1 MHRDQL
7 SSVVLITN
15 GNTAREENFLPFA
28 LSAAE
33 NIPLPAVAA
42 DAKGFIGER
51 FDPDAGLQYLNV
63 DPLAHAFRFPQRYLW
78 LSP

>member
-7 SSVVLITN
+7 NSVVLITDAS
-15 GNTAREENFLPFA
+15 GNTAREENFLPFG

-33 NIPLPAVAA
+33 DIPLPAVAE

-51 FDPDAGLQYLNV
+51 FAPDARRHLPGTQTV
-63 DPLAHAFRFPQRYLW
+63 
-78 LSP
+78 